1 MRGLVPGLVNPHPL
15 ARGLPGVYQEEDFLT
30 MRLTE
35 AFDQIL
41 APVISTLDNLPAYF
55 DPHVAPEDF
64 LGWLSGWVAFDLDET
79 WDLAVRRDAVAR
91 AVDLL
96 RRRGTA
102 SGLADE
108 VELVTGASVEV
119 VENGGTAWS
128 LDASSPMVGSPKPA
142 LVVRIHVEDP
152 GTIDHERID
161 RIVAAAKPAHVPHG
175 IEVIGPD
182 GGRKARRGR
191 GSGPGSPPTQAAVK
205 APGSSSTGTPG
216 PEAGGT
222 VGPPEDSGSSSDE
235 P

>member
-15 ARGLPGVYQEEDFLT
+15 GRGLPGVYQEEDHLA

-35 AFDQIL
+35 AFDTIL
-41 APVISTLDNLPAYF
+41 APVISTLDNLPAYL
-55 DPHVAPEDF
+55 DPQFTPEDF

-79 WDLAVRRDAVAR
+79 WDLSVRRVAVAR

-108 VELVTGASVEV
+108 VELITGAKVEV

-128 LDASSPMVGSPKPA
+128 LDASSQMVGSPKPA
-142 LVVRIHVEDP
+142 LVVRIEAAEP
-152 GTIDHERID
+152 STIDVERID
-161 RIVAAAKPAHVPHG
+161 RIVAAAKPAHVPHR
-175 IEVIGPD
+175 IVVSRPD

-191 GSGPGSPPTQAAVK
+191 GSGPPSPSAPATSRESAA
-205 APGSSSTGTPG
+205 AGETPEGEGADADSAAEDAGSSPS
-216 PEAGGT
+216 E
-222 VGPPEDSGSSSDE
+222 S
-235 P
+235 